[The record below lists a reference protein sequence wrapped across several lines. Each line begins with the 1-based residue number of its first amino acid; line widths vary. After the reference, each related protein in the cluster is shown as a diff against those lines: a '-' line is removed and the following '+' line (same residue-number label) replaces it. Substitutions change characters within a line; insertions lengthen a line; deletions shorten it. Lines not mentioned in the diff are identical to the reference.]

1 MRGFFIVIQLVAMQ
15 LCGFL
20 LVAPARA
27 EVDWASII
35 WHNDIFANKDGGGY
49 TNGLYLSWYD
59 LSNEG
64 EEKLKPP
71 LLTLPLAWMQDDNA
85 PLAYAAHTLGQA
97 MVTPRDISKEIPDP
111 NDAPYAGLLFF
122 RSSYIVVDDNFADA
136 VSLLIGVL
144 GPASGAEK
152 TQRLIHKITDSTEPK
167 GWDSQLGNEPIG
179 QISRTGVWRF
189 ASHETSP
196 VDMVLLAN
204 ISLGNLES
212 SAGGGL
218 ILRAGT
224 GLQKSFSTAA
234 LLTGRISNPM
244 AIDGGWYMYAGV
256 TADYVHNQIFI
267 NGNTFRDSPSA
278 NLRHEQ
284 YGLYGGISY
293 SWDNV
298 SMSLSYQ
305 EGSAL
310 DTNATAREE
319 FGALTLAWRL

>member
-1 MRGFFIVIQLVAMQ
+1 MRIVFVCWFCFFLT
-15 LCGFL
+15 L
-20 LVAPARA
+20 PAHA
-27 EVDWASII
+27 EVDWVSVN

-49 TNGLYLSWYD
+49 TNGLYISWYD

-64 EEKLKPP
+64 DEKLRPP
-71 LLTLPLAWMQDDNA
+71 LLTLPLTWMQNDAA

-97 MVTPRDISKEIPDP
+97 MVTPRDISKKIPDP
-111 NDAPYAGLLFF
+111 DDAPYAGLLFF

-152 TQRLIHKITDSTEPK
+152 TQRLIHRITDSTEPQ

-189 ASHETSP
+189 APHHNSP
-196 VDMVLLAN
+196 VDMILLAN
-204 ISLGNLES
+204 IGLGNLES
-212 SAGGGL
+212 SAGAGF

-224 GLQKSFSTAA
+224 GLADSFSTAA
-234 LLTGRISNPM
+234 LLTGSISSPM
-244 AIDGGWYMYAGV
+244 ATDGGWYVYLGATG
-256 TADYVHNQIFI
+256 DYVHNQIFI
-267 NGNTFRDSPSA
+267 NGNTFRNSPSA

-284 YGLYGGISY
+284 YSLYGGISY
-293 SWDNV
+293 SWENV
-298 SMSLSYQ
+298 SLSLSYQ

-310 DTNATAREE
+310 DTRSTGREE
-319 FGALTLAWRL
+319 FGGIVLAWRL

>member
-1 MRGFFIVIQLVAMQ
+1 LSRAFYIVIFFYSV
-15 LCGFL
+15 CFISS
-20 LVAPARA
+20 ARA
-27 EVDWASII
+27 EVDWASVI
-35 WHNDIFANKDGGGY
+35 WHNDIFANRDGGGY
-49 TNGLYLSWYD
+49 TNGLYISWYD

-64 EEKLKPP
+64 DEKLKPP
-71 LLTLPLAWMQDDNA
+71 LLTLPLVWMQDDKA
-85 PLAYAAHTLGQA
+85 PLAYSAHTLGQA
-97 MVTPRDISKEIPDP
+97 MITPRDISKEIPDP

-136 VSLLIGVL
+136 VSLLVGVL

-152 TQRLIHKITDSTEPK
+152 TQRFIHKITDSTEPQ

-189 ASHETSP
+189 ATSETSP
-196 VDMVLLAN
+196 VDGILLAN
-204 ISLGNLES
+204 IGLGNLES
-212 SAGGGL
+212 SAGGGI

-224 GLQKSFSTAA
+224 GLAKSFSTAA

-244 AIDGGWYMYAGV
+244 AVDGGWYIYAGATV
-256 TADYVHNQIFI
+256 DYVHNQIFV

-284 YGLYGGISY
+284 HAVLGGISY
-293 SWDNV
+293 SLDNL
-298 SMSLSYQ
+298 SISISYQ
-305 EGSAL
+305 DGSAL
-310 DTNATAREE
+310 DTNSTSRQQ